1 MNTHPIPATVLL
13 TLAPDQTASRVQIYT
28 DGFTRKDIDRYA
40 AADIFDARNDPDG
53 PQDAWIVRYD
63 FSDQRKIPRIGENRT
78 EDYARSLLRRAHESR
93 IRPCCIIPLR
103 DLMFCA
109 ESGIDPLSPQ
119 GTHERLIRLDGYG
132 PYCAAQGFG
141 RSGSSDT
148 FRSVRAVELPDG
160 VLLFDTERLLGGDA
174 FRALMQH
181 CCDRFYDPGLSID
194 RLGVYDIPR
203 LSAEFL
209 LEGRAGSLNFH
220 CGYRNRDFLITSLPA
235 AYILDCSSIL
245 EGVPLR
251 SYDMRPTA
259 DNYLR
264 FCRREELLPEAWS
277 PNYDMTALLRIAECG
292 YPVKDVPEI
301 WKRKAGSL
309 RDFTDIAARYDP
321 RRPNV
326 LLEREARRRAR
337 ALLESRYPDRRKPSA
352 ENTAPRQTLRAERLP
367 DTLPVRSVKRHSI

>member
-28 DGFTRKDIDRYA
+28 DGFTRKDFNRYA
-40 AADIFDARNDPDG
+40 AADISDARNDPDG

-119 GTHERLIRLDGYG
+119 GTHQRLIRLDGYG

-160 VLLFDTERLLGGDA
+160 VLLLDPERLLGEDA

-194 RLGVYDIPR
+194 RLGVYGSFPPG
-203 LSAEFL
+203 SARSSCSKDGP
-209 LEGRAGSLNFH
+209 GR
-220 CGYRNRDFLITSLPA
+220 
-235 AYILDCSSIL
+235 
-245 EGVPLR
+245 
-251 SYDMRPTA
+251 
-259 DNYLR
+259 
-264 FCRREELLPEAWS
+264 
-277 PNYDMTALLRIAECG
+277 
-292 YPVKDVPEI
+292 
-301 WKRKAGSL
+301 
-309 RDFTDIAARYDP
+309 
-321 RRPNV
+321 
-326 LLEREARRRAR
+326 
-337 ALLESRYPDRRKPSA
+337 
-352 ENTAPRQTLRAERLP
+352 
-367 DTLPVRSVKRHSI
+367 